1 LGANILIVA
10 MTQKHISNIAKREIS
25 MSNCGKSQKTKQM
38 IAIQSSKCNATVSIR
53 NVSVAIPREFGRSS
67 HKPPATNQADWVDT
81 ASKVK
86 SKKRSRHMEITVK
99 VLRVK
104 YNRKDGTQG
113 ETLALEFEN
122 GKQIRMFEDR
132 WNYRIVDFLNEL
144 LDGKGGA

>member
-1 LGANILIVA
+1 
-10 MTQKHISNIAKREIS
+10 
-25 MSNCGKSQKTKQM
+25 
-38 IAIQSSKCNATVSIR
+38 
-53 NVSVAIPREFGRSS
+53 
-67 HKPPATNQADWVDT
+67 
-81 ASKVK
+81 
-86 SKKRSRHMEITVK
+86 MEITVK